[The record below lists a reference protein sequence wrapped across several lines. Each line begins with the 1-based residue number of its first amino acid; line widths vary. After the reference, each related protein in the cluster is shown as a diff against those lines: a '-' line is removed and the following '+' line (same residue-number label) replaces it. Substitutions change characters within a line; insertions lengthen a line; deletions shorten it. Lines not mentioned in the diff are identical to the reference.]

1 MNVAFMLLSL
11 AAVSAYPDTIEELN
25 LTADC
30 AINVPAAATTYIDR
44 TTFDAD
50 GKALVALQGRAAFRR

>member
-1 MNVAFMLLSL
+1 
-11 AAVSAYPDTIEELN
+11 VSAYPDTIEELN

-44 TTFDAD
+44 VTFDAD
-50 GKALVALQGRAAFRR
+50 GKALVALPGRAAFRR